1 MKQNE
6 LEQIIKYQK
15 QTLDYLEKWLF
26 EEVEKDKKPDFLKTE
41 EELKAAEK
49 ELDYDYQADKKIE
62 EDLISEEEK
71 ENL

>member
-41 EELKAAEK
+41 EELAADE
-49 ELDYDYQADKKIE
+49 ELDYDYQADKKLE
-62 EDLISEEEK
+62 EGLISEEEGETK
-71 ENL
+71 